1 MKVTIY
7 LRYLGLAAGIAALVG
22 LLYLT
27 FGTLRAAAGFSRE
40 VETPD
45 HLVRLHIVNGSSI
58 KGLGREVAG
67 NLDGFVDKEL
77 EVEVVRTETFD
88 MTNLPRTLVIS
99 RVADTRAARLLARRL
114 GLDPSNVVFEP
125 LEHNTELISATLVLG
140 QDFDLE
146 AMQTLLRKEGE

>member
-99 RVADTRAARLLARRL
+99 RIADTRAARLLARRL